1 MCKCVYPASTKL
13 VPVRAGQNLYMYK
26 IDACELKQTSFN
38 QSRDTRTSC
47 CSSRSKWYKRKKS
60 HPPHPNYYAIPFSFY
75 KGDRRSAIGGSWRPW
90 LPRVATKWLRLAK
103 VLGLSTWSFE
113 ESTSQEGDAIEVL
126 SFTPSG
132 FVHMSHSCATE
143 FMKRVYEK
151 ETNSINSNLNL
162 KYQIRKNRS
171 I

>member
-47 CSSRSKWYKRKKS
+47 CSSWWEWYKGKNPT
-60 HPPHPNYYAIPFSFY
+60 HPIRITMQFIFSFY

-103 VLGLSTWSFE
+103 GLGLSTWSWRE
-113 ESTSQEGDAIEVL
+113 MVEPIRREHLPRGGRHRSTLLHA
-126 SFTPSG
+126 
-132 FVHMSHSCATE
+132 
-143 FMKRVYEK
+143 
-151 ETNSINSNLNL
+151 
-162 KYQIRKNRS
+162 
-171 I
+171 